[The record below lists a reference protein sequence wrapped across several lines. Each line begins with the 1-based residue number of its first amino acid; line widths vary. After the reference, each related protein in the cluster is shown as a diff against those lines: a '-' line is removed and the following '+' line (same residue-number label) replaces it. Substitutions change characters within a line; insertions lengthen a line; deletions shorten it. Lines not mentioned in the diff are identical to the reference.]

1 MKFTSKETESLKK
14 YLQTEVQDKMASQ
27 VNSTNIQKRVTTYPQ
42 NITHTHT
49 HTHTHTQ
56 IAEEGSLPNSFY
68 KARISF
74 VPKLDRCHTKK

>member
-1 MKFTSKETESLKK
+1 MKFTSNETESVKK

-49 HTHTHTQ
+49 HTQ